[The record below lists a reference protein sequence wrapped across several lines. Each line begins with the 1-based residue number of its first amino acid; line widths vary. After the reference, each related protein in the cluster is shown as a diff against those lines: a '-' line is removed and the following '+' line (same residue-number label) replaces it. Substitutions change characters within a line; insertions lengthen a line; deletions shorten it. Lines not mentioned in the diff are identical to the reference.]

1 MKKILTVLLVSLSFS
16 ELLFADTLSVYKI
29 TTPKGSVSNQDLSVL
44 ASIEQFGGED
54 DWSTYIEAK
63 PNWKKFVGIFYFR
76 QVEAKQWEKIRI
88 DVNTLGETKSA
99 QRWRFQ
105 LRDFVQKK
113 WVTLGDNSDA
123 VEWVWFKQHFTISS
137 NISNYIDANN
147 DIKIRYLS
155 DNNVDVS
162 NIDQLSLELVE
173 KDAAGGNDVPV
184 GDWWQPS
191 PEDNLTWQWQIN
203 GVLDKNY
210 DVDMYDVDLFDTST
224 ADIAELKAAGKIVIC
239 YFSAG
244 TYEGWREDW
253 QEFFPFIG
261 SEEYSGD
268 EPPFAG
274 NMADWDERWLD
285 IRRID
290 LLAPIMQSRMALA
303 ASKGC
308 DGVEP
313 DNMDAY
319 TNGSETE
326 LGLTGLDQLAYNRW
340 IAEQAHLVG
349 LSVGLKND
357 TDQLLDLVDDF
368 DWALNEQCFQ
378 YNECE
383 GYSAFTSSGKAV
395 FGVEYSGNADIFCPE
410 ANAMSLFW
418 LKKKTALGAWRIG
431 CEAY

>member
-1 MKKILTVLLVSLSFS
+1 M
-16 ELLFADTLSVYKI
+16 
-29 TTPKGSVSNQDLSVL
+29 
-44 ASIEQFGGED
+44 
-54 DWSTYIEAK
+54 
-63 PNWKKFVGIFYFR
+63 
-76 QVEAKQWEKIRI
+76 
-88 DVNTLGETKSA
+88 
-99 QRWRFQ
+99 
-105 LRDFVQKK
+105 
-113 WVTLGDNSDA
+113 TLGDNSDA
-123 VEWVWFKQHFTISS
+123 LEWVWFKQHFTISS
-137 NISNYIDANN
+137 NISNYINANN
-147 DIKIRYLS
+147 NIKIRYLS

-173 KDAAGGNDVPV
+173 KDAAGGNDVVV

-191 PEDNLTWQWQIN
+191 PEENLTWQWQIN
-203 GVLDKNY
+203 GVLDKSY

-224 ADIAELKAAGKIVIC
+224 ENITELKAAGKIVIC

-244 TYEGWREDW
+244 TYESWRDDW

-261 SEEYSGD
+261 SEEYRGD

-290 LLAPIMQSRMALA
+290 LLAPIMRARMALA

-340 IAEQAHLVG
+340 IAEQAHLLG

-383 GYSAFTSSGKAV
+383 GYSVFTSSGKAV
-395 FGVEYSGNADIFCPE
+395 FGVEYRGNAGVFCPE

-418 LKKKTALGAWRIG
+418 LKKKSALGAWRIG